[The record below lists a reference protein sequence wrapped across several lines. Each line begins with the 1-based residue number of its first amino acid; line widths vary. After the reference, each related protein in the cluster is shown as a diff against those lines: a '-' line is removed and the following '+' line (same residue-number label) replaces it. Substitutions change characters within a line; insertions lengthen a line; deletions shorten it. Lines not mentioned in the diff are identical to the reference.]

1 MTDPILVIQT
11 AFAGDLVLTTP
22 LIEETA
28 LMHPGAPID
37 VLCIPSTAA
46 LLYGNPFIRR
56 CIVYDKHRRSP
67 SLPALMRQLAGEKYG
82 LCLCPHRSLRSA
94 MLARATGAGRR
105 IAFDRS
111 AGRPLF
117 TETVVY
123 RQSWHEVDRN
133 RALLAGGGSPQPVE
147 RRPRLYPSADD
158 RSAAEQLLAGSD
170 ARPYLCIAPGS
181 VWATKRWTEEGFAAV
196 TRHFRRSHR
205 IILLGSAEDRPLCER
220 IIQLAEAEAAAGPH
234 FAAAVQS
241 AAADVPSVA
250 HEVLPV
256 GSPSNRGITNAAGM
270 LGFLASAAM
279 IEGADVLI
287 SNDSAPVHLA
297 SAMGTPVV
305 EIYGATDASYG
316 FSPYGVP
323 HRLVQRED
331 LDCRPCAIHGGNA
344 CPIGTFVCM
353 RGLTADHVIRA
364 AAELIG
370 SRSQMTNDR

>member
-28 LMHPGAPID
+28 LLYPGAPID

-46 LLYGNPFIRR
+46 LMSGNPMIRR
-56 CIVYDKHRRSP
+56 CIAYDKRRRSP
-67 SLPALMRQLAGEKYG
+67 SLPALMRQLAREKYG

-94 MLARATGAGRR
+94 LLARATGAARR
-105 IAFDRS
+105 VAFDRS
-111 AGRPLF
+111 AGRLLF

-133 RALLAGGGSPQPVE
+133 RALLTGGRAPQPLQ
-147 RRPRLYPSADD
+147 RRPHLYPSSED
-158 RSAAEQLLAGSD
+158 RRAAEQLLVGGG

-196 TRHFRRSHR
+196 ARHFRHSHR
-205 IILLGSAEDRPLCER
+205 IILIGGAEDRPLCEK
-220 IIQLAEAEAAAGPH
+220 IMELAAAAPDEAA
-234 FAAAVQS
+234 
-241 AAADVPSVA
+241 VPSVVQGA
-250 HEVLPV
+250 SEVEA
-256 GSPSNRGITNAAGM
+256 PSDGDIINAAGM
-270 LGFLASAAM
+270 LGFLASAAL
-279 IEGADVLI
+279 IEGAAVLI

-353 RGLTADHVIRA
+353 RGLLADQVIRA

-370 SRSQMTNDR
+370 SR